1 MSYVSVSPGLGALP
15 ASSLTLTQPPPVK
28 APIRT
33 PIRTP
38 IVRTPVAQPTPSPTP
53 PAPALPEGPPQP
65 LASIFVKKLTEL
77 VAKGLLD
84 EEVKDLQKLL
94 PMTEEQL
101 RALVATAESKGK
113 KGATGIRAA
122 FEQSIAELA
131 AMKADESKKK
141 ALIAGGVAVA
151 AAAAFFFMRRKKS

>member
-1 MSYVSVSPGLGALP
+1 VG
-15 ASSLTLTQPPPVK
+15 
-28 APIRT
+28 
-33 PIRTP
+33 
-38 IVRTPVAQPTPSPTP
+38 
-53 PAPALPEGPPQP
+53 EPQP

-113 KGATGIRAA
+113 KGAAEIRAA
-122 FEQSIAELA
+122 FEQSIIELA
-131 AMKADESKKK
+131 AFKADEAKRKNM
-141 ALIAGGVAVA
+141 LIAGGVAVA
-151 AAAAFFFMRRKKS
+151 AVAAFFFMRRKKS